1 MSREELLE
9 HHIYVPDV
17 VDDRIKA
24 RLLLGNHVLMW
35 GESYDIE
42 FGKVYTLVEISLTSK
57 RGLKSVLYKKY
68 RCVLDEELEFLMW
81 EDSYGLYD
89 TQRRVIRTF
98 PLCYDEIDEF
108 IARIY
113 D

>member
-24 RLLLGNHVLMW
+24 HLLLGDSVLMW

-42 FGKVYTLVEISLTSK
+42 FGKVYTFVEITLAPKS
-57 RGLKSVLYKKY
+57 GLKHSLYKAYK
-68 RCVLDEELEFLMW
+68 CVLDEELETLTW
-81 EDSYGLYD
+81 ETPYGLYD
-89 TQRRVIRTF
+89 IQCRVIEPF
-98 PLCYDEIDEF
+98 PLYYDEIDEF